1 MGVVWTAANV
11 PIIDV
16 EVVRET
22 ATPEAE
28 TGGNSCK
35 VHFLIHATIA
45 LVCGSVILLNMVV
58 TIQ

>member
-22 ATPEAE
+22 ATPKAE
-28 TGGNSCK
+28 TGGNSYK
-35 VHFLIHATIA
+35 LHFLIHATIA
-45 LVCGSVILLNMVV
+45 LVCGSVVY
-58 TIQ
+58 